1 MFEVGAYIVHPGQG
15 VCRVEGVGEG
25 PDATYKL
32 LPLGQRHPVH
42 ISYPVASE
50 GRLRRVLSAQE
61 ARQIIDDYASM
72 DVDTFTERNNYLEEE
87 HFKQEIRNGSCR
99 DSVRI
104 VKTFRARIAAAQAR
118 NKKPP
123 VAFDRILK
131 LATARSLQE
140 LSVALDTTPEDVQAL
155 FEGALDAA
163 AEEN

>member
-99 DSVRI
+99 DSVR
-104 VKTFRARIAAAQAR
+104 

-123 VAFDRILK
+123 VSYERILK
-131 LATARSLQE
+131 QARERSLGE
-140 LSVALDTTPEDVQAL
+140 LSCALECTQEDVVAL
-155 FEGALDAA
+155 FEDVT
-163 AEEN
+163 EEQASQN

>member
-104 VKTFRARIAAAQAR
+104 VKTHSRGAGPQQEAARVLRAHPQAG
-118 NKKPP
+118 
-123 VAFDRILK
+123 
-131 LATARSLQE
+131 AR
-140 LSVALDTTPEDVQAL
+140 ALP
-155 FEGALDAA
+155 G
-163 AEEN
+163 

>member
-72 DVDTFTERNNYLEEE
+72 DVDTLPSATTTLRKNTSNRRFAT
-87 HFKQEIRNGSCR
+87 
-99 DSVRI
+99 
-104 VKTFRARIAAAQAR
+104 AAAVTPCASS
-118 NKKPP
+118 KP
-123 VAFDRILK
+123 
-131 LATARSLQE
+131 
-140 LSVALDTTPEDVQAL
+140 SVPA
-155 FEGALDAA
+155 
-163 AEEN
+163 